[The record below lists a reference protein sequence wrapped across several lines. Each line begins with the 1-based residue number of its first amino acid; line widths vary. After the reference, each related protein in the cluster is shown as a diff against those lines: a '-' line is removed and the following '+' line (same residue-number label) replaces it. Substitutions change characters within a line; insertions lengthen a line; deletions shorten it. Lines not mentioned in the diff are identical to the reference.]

1 MENQSKQVVTSFL
14 NAVQTGDNAKL
25 AELLSAEII
34 WEQPGSNQVSGLK
47 NSNAE
52 VFQMVGKMFEISGN
66 TLRLAE
72 IKSVTAN
79 NNEVAALLRW
89 EASKPSGETLAV
101 DNIDVYRVE
110 NGQIISAKI
119 FTSDIKAEDQFWA

>member
-1 MENQSKQVVTSFL
+1 
-14 NAVQTGDNAKL
+14 
-25 AELLSAEII
+25 
-34 WEQPGSNQVSGLK
+34 
-47 NSNAE
+47 
-52 VFQMVGKMFEISGN
+52 MVGKMFEISGN

-110 NGQIISAKI
+110 DGQIISAKI